1 MKGALLVKLEEVL
14 VAREENL
21 KAFADGNGK
30 SYEYIQKP
38 FAPQGEGTGL
48 SASFYEL
55 PTGKAN
61 YPYHYHLENEEL
73 LYIISGRGTLR
84 TPSGEREVSAGDAIV
99 CPPGPKGAHKL
110 TNTSDE
116 PLRYLD
122 VDLVV
127 PTNVCVYPDS
137 GNVGIYSSKLDTILN
152 LKNEAGYY
160 DGEE

>member
-1 MKGALLVKLEEVL
+1 MKLEEVL
-14 VAREENL
+14 VARAEDL
-21 KAFADGNGK
+21 KARADGNGK
-30 SYEYIQKP
+30 SYEYTQKP
-38 FAPQGEGTGL
+38 FASPAEGTGL
-48 SASFYEL
+48 AASFYEL
-55 PTGKAN
+55 APGKAN

-99 CPPGPKGAHKL
+99 CPPGPNGAHKL

-116 PLRYLD
+116 PLKYLD

-137 GNVGIYSSKLDTILN
+137 GNVGIYSPHLDTILN
-152 LKNEAGYY
+152 LKGEAGYY
-160 DGEE
+160 DGEDAEK